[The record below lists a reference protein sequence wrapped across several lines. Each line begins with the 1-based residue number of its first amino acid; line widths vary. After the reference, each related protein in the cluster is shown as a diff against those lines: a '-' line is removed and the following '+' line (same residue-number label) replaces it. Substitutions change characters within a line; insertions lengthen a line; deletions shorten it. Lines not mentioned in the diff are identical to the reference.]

1 MGENRVRGESILG
14 KLVGE
19 EACCLGDCHLSI
31 TRNTTYLD
39 NFYFGYKKCKFGS
52 IHIVAL
58 MIITMNG
65 EKKCA

>member
-39 NFYFGYKKCKFGS
+39 KFYFGFKKCKFGS
-52 IHIVAL
+52 IHIVVL
-58 MIITMNG
+58 IIITMNG

>member
-31 TRNTTYLD
+31 TQNTAYL
-39 NFYFGYKKCKFGS
+39 NNLYFGYKKCKFEF
-52 IHIVAL
+52 IHFVTLVIK
-58 MIITMNG
+58 TMNG
-65 EKKCA
+65 ERKCA

>member
-19 EACCLGDCHLSI
+19 EACFLGNCHLSI
-31 TRNTTYLD
+31 ARNTTFLEG
-39 NFYFGYKKCKFGS
+39 FYFGYKKCKFES
-52 IHIVAL
+52 IHIATLV
-58 MIITMNG
+58 IKTMNG